1 MAARTL
7 ALTADIRCLLA
18 GLTALLAGGLAYVVL
33 ALLAVVSSAVSGA
46 WLALPCAVMLAGI
59 GAAGAWLIFGEGA
72 RRFDSA
78 VEVDQDWH
86 WSMQAR

>member
-18 GLTALLAGGLAYVVL
+18 GVAALLAGGLAFVL
-33 ALLAVVSSAVSGA
+33 VALLAVILPAVSGA
-46 WLALPCAVMLAGI
+46 WLALPCAVMLMGV

-72 RRFDSA
+72 RRFDAA
-78 VEVDQDWH
+78 VVVDQDWH
-86 WSMQAR
+86 WGSASR